1 MFHVEQF
8 LNRFLPEIDKQGVLV
23 RLAFIEQEYLKW
35 NKVINIS
42 SIRDKE
48 GFWEKHVM
56 DSLCLVSHV
65 NRSYKGYD
73 ILDIGSGGG
82 FPGLVLAVC
91 LDNDITMVEPIK
103 KKTDFI
109 DHCILRLKLKNA
121 KTINSK
127 YESLKSIS
135 EKTLV
140 VSRAL
145 GEYDSLYNYF
155 KGLNKETRFVL
166 MTTTKQKFKFNTQNF
181 SEEYDFINILTNNT
195 FENHTLTQASE

>member
-8 LNRFLPEIDKQGVLV
+8 FKKFFPGLDTHQIILSFS
-23 RLAFIEQEYLKW
+23 FIEQEYLKW

-42 SIRDKE
+42 SIRDKD
-48 GFWEKHVM
+48 GFWEKHVL
-56 DSLCLVSHV
+56 DSLCLA
-65 NRSYKGYD
+65 SYLSKNYPGYQIFD
-73 ILDIGSGGG
+73 VGSGGG

-91 LDNDITMVEPIK
+91 LKNEIAMVEPIK

-109 DHCILRLKLKNA
+109 DHCILRLKLSNA

-127 YESLKSIS
+127 YEAIREAP

-145 GEYDSLYNYF
+145 GNYKALYNHF
-155 KGLNKETRFVL
+155 KSINPKSEFIL
-166 MTTTKQKFKFNTQNF
+166 MTTTEQKHDFRTEYFT
-181 SEEYDFINILTNNT
+181 EEYDFVN
-195 FENHTLTQASE
+195 TLTKNSFKNNVLAKITE